1 MNHELHYVTTNPGK
15 FTEVSDYLHAAAPQL
30 KLKQFSPDIVEI
42 QTSDQMAIAVD
53 KAKKAWALLK
63 KPLLLDDAAI
73 YFEKYHKFPGTLS
86 KFVSEGLGFEGI
98 HRLIDP
104 DDRAYFL
111 LYMVYIDAPDSMH
124 IFEGRCDGKL
134 IKPDSF
140 SGNPHLPFDVF
151 FIPNG
156 SEITYAEMYKSF
168 DRYATSFYRI
178 KALQK
183 FLSWYQQQS
192 VGSV

>member
-1 MNHELHYVTTNPGK
+1 M
-15 FTEVSDYLHAAAPQL
+15 
-30 KLKQFSPDIVEI
+30 
-42 QTSDQMAIAVD
+42 
-53 KAKKAWALLK
+53 
-63 KPLLLDDAAI
+63 PLLLDDAAV

-98 HRLIDP
+98 KRLIDT

-124 IFEGRCDGKL
+124 VFEGRCDGKL
-134 IKPDSF
+134 INPATF
-140 SGNPHLPFDVF
+140 SGHPHLPYDVF

-156 SEITYAEMYKSF
+156 SEITYAEMHKSF

-183 FLSWYQQQS
+183 FLAWYQQRNS
-192 VGSV
+192 CAL